1 MIPSAK
7 PEQMSLPT
15 AAGDALAVRL
25 AGGIWRLTTPW
36 SEELYSGDKTGA
48 FKRLRA
54 QVWEAEADP
63 EHNSVHQAVQ
73 SAILFITAPL
83 RDGHDD
89 FSAEQPHEATWVIE
103 RPVSV

>member
-7 PEQMSLPT
+7 PEQIALPT
-15 AAGDALAVRL
+15 TAGDALAVRL
-25 AGGIWRLTTPW
+25 AGALWRLTTPW
-36 SEELYSGDKTGA
+36 SEELYTGDKTGA

-54 QVWEAEADP
+54 RVWEAEADP

-73 SAILFITAPL
+73 SAILFITSPLGAAPE
-83 RDGHDD
+83 D
-89 FSAEQPHEATWVIE
+89 FSAVPHEATWVIE